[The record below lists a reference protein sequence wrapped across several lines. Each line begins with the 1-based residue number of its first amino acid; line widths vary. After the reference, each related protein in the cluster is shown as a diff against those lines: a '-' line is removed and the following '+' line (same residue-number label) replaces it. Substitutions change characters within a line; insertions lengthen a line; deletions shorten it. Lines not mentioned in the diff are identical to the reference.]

1 MAAKIKKGD
10 TVQVITGK
18 DKGRRG
24 KVIRVM
30 TAEHSDDV
38 KVLVEGMNQAWKHV
52 KPTQQNPKGERRRID
67 RPVHVSNVMV
77 VCPETDKPTRVKF
90 EDRDGVK
97 HRVAA
102 KSGASL
108 GRV

>member
-1 MAAKIKKGD
+1 MASKIKSGD
-10 TVQVITGK
+10 TVQVIAGA

-24 KVIRVM
+24 KVIRVLNK
-30 TAEHSDDV
+30 DD
-38 KVLVEGMNQAWKHV
+38 KVLVEGINQAWKHV
-52 KPTQQNPKGERRRID
+52 RPTQQNPKGEKRRID
-67 RPVHVSNVMV
+67 RPVHVSNLMV
-77 VCPETDKPTRVKF
+77 VDPEADKPTRVRF

-97 HRVAA
+97 HRVAV

>member
-1 MAAKIKKGD
+1 MAAKIRSGD
-10 TVQVITGK
+10 TVQVITGD
-18 DKGRRG
+18 DKGKRG
-24 KVIRVM
+24 KVLRVLRD
-30 TAEHSDDV
+30 TE

-67 RPVHVSNVMV
+67 RPLHVSNVMV
-77 VCPETDKPTRVKF
+77 VDPESDKPTRVRF
-90 EDRDGVK
+90 EERDGVK
-97 HRVAA
+97 HRVAV

>member
-1 MAAKIKKGD
+1 MAAKIKSGD
-10 TVQVITGK
+10 LVQVITGG

-24 KVIRVM
+24 RVVKVL
-30 TAEHSDDV
+30 TAEG
-38 KVLVEGMNQAWKHV
+38 KVLVEGVNQAWKHV

-67 RPVHVSNVMV
+67 RPVDASNVMIV
-77 VCPETDKPTRVKF
+77 DPELDKPTRVKF
-90 EDRDGVK
+90 EEREGVK
-97 HRVAA
+97 HRVAV

>member
-10 TVQVITGK
+10 TVQLITGQG
-18 DKGRRG
+18 KGKRG
-24 KVIRVM
+24 KVIRVS
-30 TAEHSDDV
+30 TTDE
-38 KVLVEGMNQAWKHV
+38 KVLVEGFNQAWKNI

-77 VCPETDKPTRVKF
+77 IDPDTDKPTRVRF
-90 EDRDGVK
+90 EERDGVK
-97 HRVAA
+97 HRVAV

>member
-1 MAAKIKKGD
+1 MASKIKSGD
-10 TVQVITGK
+10 TVQLITGI
-18 DKGRRG
+18 DKGKRG
-24 KVIRVM
+24 KVLRVLK
-30 TAEHSDDV
+30 ESD

-67 RPVHVSNVMV
+67 RPVHTSNVMV
-77 VCPETDKPTRVKF
+77 VDPELDKPTRVRF
-90 EDRDGVK
+90 EERDGAK
-97 HRVAA
+97 HRVAV